1 MNIRPV
7 PLSFVF
13 MLASVF
19 AMSPLAIDLYLP
31 TIPRIADDFN
41 SPVQQL
47 AITLSLYVF
56 GLSLGQFIGGPLSDY
71 WGRRRV
77 LFIGLLVFVSS
88 SLVLAFAQSLE
99 VFWGARV
106 IQALGGGF
114 AAVVVPALIRD
125 NTEGRAT
132 AKLFSLIGLITIFAP
147 AVAPSLGTLIFSI
160 AGWRAIFVA
169 LALYAS
175 VIGVITWRFLH
186 SPSIVSP
193 SPAQA
198 PHESLL
204 QRYRYVLSNGLAMRY
219 LLAQGFSFSVMMNF
233 LVNSSVVYIEKYQ
246 QSEAAFSILFA
257 SNIIALAAANRL
269 NAYLLNTVSPARILM
284 WSVSLQTAAC
294 TVLLVATPFSPPLW
308 LVVAMVVISIG
319 CMGGV
324 MGNTQACC
332 LHFFPRHSG
341 IASALQGSAQYLI
354 GALLSAAST
363 LFVSEKIWP
372 LSVSMA
378 ACALLALWALP
389 RPNRFEQAA
398 S

>member
-198 PHESLL
+198 PH
-204 QRYRYVLSNGLAMRY
+204 
-219 LLAQGFSFSVMMNF
+219 
-233 LVNSSVVYIEKYQ
+233 
-246 QSEAAFSILFA
+246 
-257 SNIIALAAANRL
+257 
-269 NAYLLNTVSPARILM
+269 
-284 WSVSLQTAAC
+284 
-294 TVLLVATPFSPPLW
+294 
-308 LVVAMVVISIG
+308 
-319 CMGGV
+319 
-324 MGNTQACC
+324 
-332 LHFFPRHSG
+332 
-341 IASALQGSAQYLI
+341 
-354 GALLSAAST
+354 
-363 LFVSEKIWP
+363 
-372 LSVSMA
+372 
-378 ACALLALWALP
+378 ACAGEGDTMLGL
-389 RPNRFEQAA
+389 
-398 S
+398 